1 VLQYIETHILN
12 TFKNENSWGGKMKI
26 GIISDIHGYPEK
38 FTKALTY
45 FEHCDMI
52 LCAGD
57 VLYHGPRNPILEG
70 YNPQAL
76 AQKISEN
83 KIPMLIARGNCDAE
97 VDIMVLNLPMIS
109 EYVVYEKDNI
119 RFIVTHGH
127 NLNEDKLKEIGKIYK
142 ANIVITGH
150 THIRKCEIH
159 QDTLYINPG
168 SISVPKGDGIPSIAV
183 FENGVVKF
191 INSENGEIIEEKKI

>member
-1 VLQYIETHILN
+1 
-12 TFKNENSWGGKMKI
+12 MKI
-26 GIISDIHGYPEK
+26 GIISDIHGYSEK
-38 FTKALTY
+38 FVKALSY

-76 AQKISEN
+76 VQEILKNE
-83 KIPMLIARGNCDAE
+83 IPMLIARGNCDAD
-97 VDIMVLNLPMIS
+97 VDIMVLNLPMIT
-109 EYVVYEKDNI
+109 EYVVYEKDNM

-127 NLNEDKLKEIGKIYK
+127 NLDEVKLKELAKIYK

-150 THIRKCEIH
+150 THIRKCVA
-159 QDTLYINPG
+159 DLGTLYINPG
-168 SISVPKGDGIPSIAV
+168 SISIPKGDGIPSIAI
-183 FENGVVKF
+183 FENAEIKF
-191 INSENGEIIEEKKI
+191 INIESGEVIEKKSLI